1 MVVDKNG
8 KPIVPSYV
16 CFPASGDPP
25 FIAGFIAKTR
35 MTTRPKEVVHDCKRL
50 IRAKFSDPIVKR
62 MQDSVAFSIVED
74 GIYKPM
80 ISIKQNF
87 K

>member
-1 MVVDKNG
+1 MSTSTAFGIDLGTTNSASAIYRNGRIDMVVDKNG

-35 MTTRPKEVVHDCKRL
+35 MTTRPKEVGHDCKRL
-50 IRAKFSDPIVKR
+50 IGA
-62 MQDSVAFSIVED
+62 
-74 GIYKPM
+74 
-80 ISIKQNF
+80 
-87 K
+87 